1 MIISGSL
8 LNADQANLVSCVHLA
23 EKGGI
28 DEIHFDV
35 TNGIYV
41 RNISFGPQTVADV
54 QKIASVPVDIH
65 LELDNTLDMIDLY
78 GPLHPGCITVQAD
91 STPHPLMTFR
101 KIHSFGARV
110 GFALNPSISPS
121 QYEYCLPYIDRAI
134 DNERR
139 ARLRGAAF
147 CGAYIQKDRRGPV
160 PYEEVGHTYPYRSRR
175 RHKCRSCFEVGQSRC
190 IQTRDRLC
198 YIR

>member
-65 LELDNTLDMIDLY
+65 LELDNTLDMIDIY
-78 GPLHPGCITVQAD
+78 GPLHPA
-91 STPHPLMTFR
+91 
-101 KIHSFGARV
+101 K
-110 GFALNPSISPS
+110 
-121 QYEYCLPYIDRAI
+121 
-134 DNERR
+134 
-139 ARLRGAAF
+139 
-147 CGAYIQKDRRGPV
+147 
-160 PYEEVGHTYPYRSRR
+160 
-175 RHKCRSCFEVGQSRC
+175 
-190 IQTRDRLC
+190 
-198 YIR
+198 YIRLVPG